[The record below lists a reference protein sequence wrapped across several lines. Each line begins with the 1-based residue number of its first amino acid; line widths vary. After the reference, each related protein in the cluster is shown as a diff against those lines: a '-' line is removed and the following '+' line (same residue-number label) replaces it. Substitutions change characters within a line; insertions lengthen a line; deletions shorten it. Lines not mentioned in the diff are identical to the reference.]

1 MTRILALD
9 QSAYTGFCH
18 GEPGGIPIHGC
29 FRLTAKL
36 MSDRANV
43 LEDFVIDLVKGSGI
57 TAVYFEQP
65 IIPKNTSFVTL
76 APLIGYAVII
86 AKAARRLSVPA
97 YPVHQQSWR
106 SEFGVPTQAPRQIKS
121 VEDRRKWVKAATIE
135 RCRKLGLDP
144 KDDNAADAIGIWSVA
159 CGRILKKVNEPTFDL
174 FSSELV

>member
-9 QSAYTGFCH
+9 QSAFTGFCH
-18 GEPGGIPIHGC
+18 GEPGGQPIQGC
-29 FRLTAKL
+29 FRLASKL
-36 MSDRANV
+36 MSERANV

-86 AKAARRLSVPA
+86 AKAARRLSVPS

-106 SEFGVPTQAPRQIKS
+106 SEFGVPTQAPRKIKS
-121 VEDRRKWVKAATIE
+121 LEDRRKWVKAATIE
-135 RCRKLGLDP
+135 RCRKLGYDP

-159 CGRILKKVNEPTFDL
+159 CSRILKQVNEPTFDL
-174 FSSELV
+174 FASELV